1 MATIQNKL
9 LGHIIAT
16 GWFIRSLLTPLSA
29 AGQLKK

>member
-16 GWFIRSLLTPLSA
+16 GWFM
-29 AGQLKK
+29 K